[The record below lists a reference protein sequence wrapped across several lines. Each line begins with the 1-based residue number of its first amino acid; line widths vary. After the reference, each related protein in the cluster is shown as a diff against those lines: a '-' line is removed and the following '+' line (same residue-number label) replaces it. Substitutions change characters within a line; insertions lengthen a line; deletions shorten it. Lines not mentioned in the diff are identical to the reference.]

1 MKEIIAIIRPS
12 KMNAT
17 KKSLDEL
24 NIPSVT
30 AAPVSGRGHQR
41 GLNPILTGIEISKD
55 ALLKG
60 HITGMKFVPKRMLII
75 VAKDED
81 VDVIVDAKDALLK
94 GHITGMKFVPKR
106 MLIIVAKDED
116 VDAIVDA
123 IVKSN
128 KTGYIG
134 DGKIFICP
142 TDNALRIRTNETG
155 DVAL

>member
-1 MKEIIAIIRPS
+1 MKEIIAFIRPS
-12 KMNAT
+12 KMNET
-17 KKSLDEL
+17 KKMLDGL

-30 AAPVSGRGHQR
+30 AIPVLGRGHQR
-41 GLNPILTGIEISKD
+41 GINTILSGIDVHPDILAKAST
-55 ALLKG
+55 
-60 HITGMKFVPKRMLII
+60 HGMKFIPKRMLVI

-81 VDVIVDAKDALLK
+81 VDTIV
-94 GHITGMKFVPKR
+94 
-106 MLIIVAKDED
+106 E
-116 VDAIVDA
+116 A

-142 TDNALRIRTNETG
+142 TDHALRVRTNEEG